1 MKFERNTSD
10 NSGAHKQKA
19 NAEPIGIPA
28 RELPLPNF
36 SAFFATLANNTGPLT
51 QDKDIAFTNV
61 ITNHGNDYDPQTG
74 VYTVPY
80 SGTYQFL
87 ITISAT
93 GRQKVFNRFKNKYFY
108 LISIK
113 LFFFV

>member
-36 SAFFATLANNTGPLT
+36 SAFFATLSNNTGPLT
-51 QDKDIAFTNV
+51 QDKDIAFEC
-61 ITNHGNDYDPQTG
+61 
-74 VYTVPY
+74 TVQRNLSVFDNY
-80 SGTYQFL
+80 
-87 ITISAT
+87 ISDWTA
-93 GRQKVFNRFKNKYFY
+93 KSF
-108 LISIK
+108 
-113 LFFFV
+113 